1 MVYIGFSFKNWMYW
15 EQIQG
20 FKIIIAKIN
29 DKKPLPDEKKI
40 TRFFARWGGAGKGH
54 GCTHVHP
61 IIFAKQ
67 LKLVGIYIHL

>member
-29 DKKPLPDEKKI
+29 DKKPLPDEKKNNPI
-40 TRFFARWGGAGKGH
+40 LYKVQGWTR
-54 GCTHVHP
+54 
-61 IIFAKQ
+61 
-67 LKLVGIYIHL
+67 